1 MMEDDRERRIKRDV
15 ADATVERTENEERLR
30 EEQINENRPANPSRG
45 EDQDLMP
52 LFETSEAEEFR
63 TQWLNIQG
71 KFVDNP
77 RESVREA
84 DELVAG
90 VLKSVTMGFHDRR
103 TSLEKQWN
111 SGDNVSTEDL
121 RLALKRYRS
130 FFDRLL
136 TLES

>member
-1 MMEDDRERRIKRDV
+1 MKEDRENIINQDV
-15 ADATVERTENEERLR
+15 VETTEEQAEKEHRLRVEEQTPENQSATTSTNEEL
-30 EEQINENRPANPSRG
+30 E
-45 EDQDLMP
+45 P
-52 LFETSEAEEFR
+52 LFEDEEAEKFR
-63 TQWLNIQG
+63 TQWLNIQS

-90 VLKSVTMGFHDRR
+90 VLKSVTMSFHDRR

-111 SGDNVSTEDL
+111 NGGNVSTEDL

>member
-1 MMEDDRERRIKRDV
+1 MDENRDNQVNRDV
-15 ADATVERTENEERLR
+15 VDTTMEPETEQRAQTEAQPVETRTAASTNDELQEME
-30 EEQINENRPANPSRG
+30 A
-45 EDQDLMP
+45 
-52 LFETSEAEEFR
+52 LFEQEESEKFR

-84 DELVAG
+84 DELVAS
-90 VLKSVTMGFHDRR
+90 VLKSVTMGFHNRR

-111 SGDNVSTEDL
+111 SGSNISTEDL

>member
-1 MMEDDRERRIKRDV
+1 MDDRENRTNTNVVDTAPERQEDEQRAREEERRIESRQ
-15 ADATVERTENEERLR
+15 ATHTIDEK
-30 EEQINENRPANPSRG
+30 
-45 EDQDLMP
+45 LMP
-52 LFETSEAEEFR
+52 LFEDNEAEKFR
-63 TQWLNIQG
+63 TEWLNIQS

-90 VLKSVTMGFHDRR
+90 VLKSVTMSFHDRR

-111 SGDNVSTEDL
+111 GGKNVSTEDL

>member
-1 MMEDDRERRIKRDV
+1 MMEEDRERTNRDV
-15 ADATVERTENEERLR
+15 IETTLDESDTEQRIPMEEQSADNRSASLLNEEDERLV
-30 EEQINENRPANPSRG
+30 A
-45 EDQDLMP
+45 
-52 LFETSEAEEFR
+52 LFEEEEAGKFR
-63 TQWLNIQG
+63 TQWLNIQS

-84 DELVAG
+84 DELVAS
-90 VLKSVTMGFHDRR
+90 VLKSVTMSFHNRR
-103 TSLEKQWN
+103 SSLEKEWN
-111 SGDNVSTEDL
+111 GGGNVSTEDL

>member
-1 MMEDDRERRIKRDV
+1 MMEDREKQTNKDV
-15 ADATVERTENEERLR
+15 VDTIEEPAEHEERIR
-30 EEQINENRPANPSRG
+30 AEERPVEKKPITSMD
-45 EDQDLMP
+45 EELEP
-52 LFETSEAEEFR
+52 LFEEDEAEKFR
-63 TQWLNIQG
+63 TQWLNIQS

-84 DELVAG
+84 NELVEN
-90 VLKSVTMGFHDRR
+90 VLKSVTMSFHDRR

-111 SGDNVSTEDL
+111 GGDKVSTEDL

>member
-1 MMEDDRERRIKRDV
+1 MDENRDNQVSRDV
-15 ADATVERTENEERLR
+15 VDTTMEPEP
-30 EEQINENRPANPSRG
+30 EQRAQAEAQPVENRTAASTN
-45 EDQDLMP
+45 DQMEEMEA
-52 LFETSEAEEFR
+52 LFEQEESEKFR

-84 DELVAG
+84 DELVAS
-90 VLKSVTMGFHDRR
+90 VLKSVTMSFHNRR
-103 TSLEKQWN
+103 TSLEQQWN
-111 SGDNVSTEDL
+111 SGSNISTEDL

>member
-1 MMEDDRERRIKRDV
+1 MMEKDRENQTNMDV
-15 ADATVERTENEERLR
+15 VDTTVEQPETEQRAPVEEPTVENQSVTSMD
-30 EEQINENRPANPSRG
+30 EELEA
-45 EDQDLMP
+45 
-52 LFETSEAEEFR
+52 LFEDDEAQKFR
-63 TQWLNIQG
+63 TQWLNIQS

-84 DELVAG
+84 DELVAS
-90 VLKSVTMGFHDRR
+90 VLKTVTMGFHNRR
-103 TSLEKQWN
+103 SSLEKQWN
-111 SGDNVSTEDL
+111 SGGNISTEDL

>member
-1 MMEDDRERRIKRDV
+1 MDENREGQFERDVVDTPEQRHEGERRANVEDQ
-15 ADATVERTENEERLR
+15 TVETRTARTSTNEEL
-30 EEQINENRPANPSRG
+30 E
-45 EDQDLMP
+45 P
-52 LFETSEAEEFR
+52 LFMDDESESFR

-84 DELVAG
+84 DELVAS
-90 VLKSVTMGFHDRR
+90 VLKSVTMGFHNRR

-111 SGDNVSTEDL
+111 SGSNVSTEDL

>member
-1 MMEDDRERRIKRDV
+1 MMEENRDMTNRDV
-15 ADATVERTENEERLR
+15 IDTTLDESDTEQRVPMEEQMVDNRSATTANEENE
-30 EEQINENRPANPSRG
+30 G
-45 EDQDLMP
+45 LMA
-52 LFETSEAEEFR
+52 LFEEAEAGKFR
-63 TQWLNIQG
+63 TQWLNIQS

-84 DELVAG
+84 DELVAS
-90 VLKSVTMGFHDRR
+90 VLKSVTMSFHNRR
-103 TSLEKQWN
+103 STLEKEWN
-111 SGDNVSTEDL
+111 GGGNVSTEDL

>member
-1 MMEDDRERRIKRDV
+1 MDENREKQMNTDVVDTTMEEPETEQREPME
-15 ADATVERTENEERLR
+15 ERTIENT
-30 EEQINENRPANPSRG
+30 STTSM
-45 EDQDLMP
+45 DQELEA
-52 LFETSEAEEFR
+52 LFEEVEAEKFR
-63 TQWLNIQG
+63 TRWLNIQN

-84 DELVAG
+84 DELVAS
-90 VLKSVTMGFHDRR
+90 VLKSVTMGFHNRR
-103 TSLEKQWN
+103 SALEKEWN
-111 SGDNVSTEDL
+111 SGSKVSTEDL